1 MADDRPIDLYIAAYS
16 DEGAAQSDWDGLKA
30 LARSGTISVDAL
42 VLVSRDD
49 DGKIHV
55 KDNFHEVAVGATLG
69 ALGGAI
75 IGLIFPPSFLASAV
89 VGAGV
94 GAGAGGLLDH
104 HVKSVIKAD
113 VEDSLPAGSSG
124 IVALFEERWAPEV
137 DKHVDKAEKVTRHEV
152 DPKSVEDAKAAS

>member
-16 DEGAAQSDWDGLKA
+16 DEGAARSDWDGLKA

-75 IGLIFPPSFLASAV
+75 IGLIFPPSLLASAV
-89 VGAGV
+89 VGGAV

-137 DKHVDKAEKVTRHEV
+137 DRHVEKAEKVTKHEV
-152 DPKSVEDAKAAS
+152 DPKSVEAAKANG